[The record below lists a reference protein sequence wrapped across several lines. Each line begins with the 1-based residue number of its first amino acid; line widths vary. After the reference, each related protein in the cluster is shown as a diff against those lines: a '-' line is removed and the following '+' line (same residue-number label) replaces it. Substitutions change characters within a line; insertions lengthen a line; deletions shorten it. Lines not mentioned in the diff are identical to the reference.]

1 MSDPILPP
9 VICQKIKGYTYVRT
23 YKNVRVDGKKYP
35 VKVNVVTIAEIN
47 KALVKKVGIINNS
60 PYFLHD

>member
-23 YKNVRVDGKKYP
+23 YKNVRV
-35 VKVNVVTIAEIN
+35 VTGN
-47 KALVKKVGIINNS
+47 
-60 PYFLHD
+60 FLPPNLIP

>member
-9 VICQKIKGYTYVRT
+9 VICQKIKSYTYVRT

-47 KALVKKVGIINNS
+47 NAAGSGRLIFKNIPITLS
-60 PYFLHD
+60 L